1 MISMGKFEYHGEE
14 RKKEKRRRRAYVFIY
29 FKCPHF
35 VENKF

>member
-1 MISMGKFEYHGEE
+1 VGKFEYHGEE
-14 RKKEKRRRRAYVFIY
+14 RKKRRRADYILFY